1 MATDS
6 EATALDYPLRILRLS
21 IATYQLKRVLRVG
34 SVISKCVWAVTG
46 ITAGSGFA
54 TSEMRLVMIRAID
67 RGLKLFPTITP
78 TLFVDDLAA
87 EVAAPVK
94 LAMAQMG
101 GFIEHVAQFITQTG
115 QKLSTTKSNVT
126 SLNKWV
132 GEALVARWKKSGI
145 TVQFKKRVKALGVG
159 LGAGVRRNVG
169 VMRNRLGNFAA
180 RITRFRRLRKVGG
193 RHRETSEDWH
203 QSDDL

>member
-1 MATDS
+1 
-6 EATALDYPLRILRLS
+6 
-21 IATYQLKRVLRVG
+21 
-34 SVISKCVWAVTG
+34 
-46 ITAGSGFA
+46 
-54 TSEMRLVMIRAID
+54 MIRAID

-126 SLNKWV
+126 SFNKWV
-132 GEALVARWKKSGI
+132 GEALVARWRKSGI
-145 TVQFKKRVKALGVG
+145 TVQFKKKGQSVG
-159 LGAGVRRNVG
+159 SGSRSG
-169 VMRNRLGNFAA
+169 
-180 RITRFRRLRKVGG
+180 
-193 RHRETSEDWH
+193 RETKRWGDEESAGQFCSKDN
-203 QSDDL
+203 QIQAAT